1 MKGLFLIFHG
11 FESYNGISKK
21 IHAQFKAF
29 QECGVEMHLC
39 YILIDSK
46 GFQQRIV
53 DYHVLEILGRGVAAT
68 LKKWIDYRALL
79 HYIIEHNI
87 DFLYIRSYHNATPFL
102 ISALK
107 TLKKNGIKILLEIP
121 TYPYDGEY
129 RNSRIKK
136 RCQLFIDKCF
146 RHSLSKQVTRIVT
159 FSPYDTIFSTPTIR
173 ISNGIDFESTPLRQK
188 PQNKTQIRLLG
199 VAEIH
204 SWHGFDRLIAGM
216 ANYFQLSP
224 SIQVYFDIVGY
235 GDERIIESL
244 KSMIKS
250 YYLET
255 FVTFHGPKF
264 GKELDIFFNNSD
276 IGVASLARHR
286 SNITYIKTLKNRE
299 YAARGIPFIY
309 SEIDE
314 DFEGMPYVMKVP
326 ADESPI
332 NIESL
337 IEFYY
342 KNTLDP
348 SEIRESVAYL
358 SWEKQMQEVLD
369 SIDITNYES

>member
-46 GFQQRIV
+46 GFQQRII
-53 DYHVLEILGRGVAAT
+53 DHHVLEILGRGVAAT

-136 RCQLFIDKCF
+136 RYQLFIDKCF

-264 GKELDIFFNNSD
+264 GKELDVFFNNSD